1 MSAKKKTSRH
11 DDYECEG
18 LHSRGDQLRAAA
30 PLDSTPLQ
38 NEKSEDDEDGDQV
51 DVPVERANQ
60 FAAVLGNDDCHGRGG
75 PAGGEP
81 IAPAHDEAG
90 VFAEGAAGGIVFAP
104 PARGRRAGFGPGP
117 SAGRRREAPNDPPPE
132 EKRNVWEPT
141 ERAS

>member
-18 LHSRGDQLRAAA
+18 LQCRGDQLRAAA

-51 DVPVERANQ
+51 DVPVASTNQ
-60 FAAVLGNDDCHGRGG
+60 FTAVLGNYDRHGRGG
-75 PAGGEP
+75 AAGGEP

-90 VFAEGAAGGIVFAP
+90 VFAEGAPGETVLAP
-104 PARGRRAGFGPGP
+104 PDRHLHA
-117 SAGRRREAPNDPPPE
+117 
-132 EKRNVWEPT
+132 
-141 ERAS
+141 